1 MTEISESRTREIQHW
16 LDDRLAEPDLPYQA
30 MAMLRDAAALIR
42 QLQAAEQAARASAAE
57 REIEA
62 LRADL
67 ADYMRIANTEA
78 TRAERLSEALRV
90 AEAALAD
97 IGDADREPGDDVA
110 WCECRAAEPLPMIR
124 ALLRDQEDGDEA

>member
-1 MTEISESRTREIQHW
+1 MTAETD
-16 LDDRLAEPDLPYQA
+16 LLPLLAENERMKN
-30 MAMLRDAAALIR
+30 MALM
-42 QLQAAEQAARASAAE
+42 QAARASAAE

-97 IGDADREPGDDVA
+97 SGDADREPGDDVA

-124 ALLRDQEDGDEA
+124 ALLRDQENGDEA